1 MTYLAHIKLSN
12 IKLFQSH
19 IELLLEKSKTNVYRQ
34 GNTVIIARTGGATC
48 PVTILE
54 HHLSMADIGIKSD
67 EFIFRSISV
76 IKKTDSSCLCK
87 VNKPL
92 SYTRAR

>member
-1 MTYLAHIKLSN
+1 MLLSYACFLGYDDLAHIKLSN

-67 EFIFRSISV
+67 EFIIQ
-76 IKKTDSSCLCK
+76 INICHKKDRFK
-87 VNKPL
+87 L
-92 SYTRAR
+92 SM